1 MNKQAYLNL
10 IEQIRQHN
18 HDYYV
23 LNNPKISDR
32 DYDALM
38 QQLLEIEA
46 KYPDWQVDYSPSQR
60 VGAGPLAD
68 FEKVVHQT
76 KLLSLANTYS
86 KQDIVAFI
94 DRLKRETN
102 VDFNFDLEYK
112 IDGLSVALT
121 YQAGKLV
128 RAATRGDGTTGE
140 DVTANVKTIGSVPL
154 KLTEPVDI
162 VVRGEVFMPKA
173 AFAKLNMQQE
183 QLGLNQFA
191 NPRNAA
197 AGSLRQLDSRT
208 TAQRQLDIFVFS
220 ALAGLPAEIT
230 TQIEAIDYL
239 KALGFKTIAA
249 QEATTAEQ
257 IFQHIEAVALKRS
270 ALDYDI
276 DGLVINI
283 NQLALREE
291 LGVRSRTPKWAVAYK
306 FQAERV
312 ETTVEAI
319 IAQVGRTGVITPRAQ
334 FRPVKLAGSTVSYAT
349 LHNQD
354 FIDQKDIRIGD
365 HVIIEKAGD
374 VIPAVVKVLI
384 EKRKGDE
391 QPYQLPTTCPACGEK
406 TERLAGEV
414 ALRCTNLRCPA
425 KDKRALIHF
434 VSKAGMNIDGMGKAL
449 VEQLVEAGLISDF
462 PSIYRLKD
470 SRAAL
475 LALDRMG
482 EKKVDNL
489 LAAIE
494 QSKNNSLSQLLA
506 ALGIPLIGDRAARLL
521 AAQFKDINKLIAADQ
536 IALTEIDEIGD
547 KMAQQITDYFD
558 DPNNYKRILELA
570 EFGVNMTESVQAV
583 SNTQIYQDMRI
594 VLTGTLTT
602 MTRSEAKKII
612 EQLGGTAV
620 GSVSSKTN
628 LVIAGQSAGSKL
640 TKAMQLGIKVI
651 DENQFNE
658 QLKAVGILS

>member
-1 MNKQAYLNL
+1 MNKQAYLDL

-23 LNNPKISDR
+23 LNNPKISDH
-32 DYDALM
+32 DYDTLM
-38 QQLLEIEA
+38 QQLLEIETEH
-46 KYPDWQVDYSPSQR
+46 PMWRVEYSPSQR
-60 VGAGPLAD
+60 VGAAPSTE

-102 VDFNFDLEYK
+102 AEFNFDLEYK

-154 KLTEPVDI
+154 KLTKPVDI
-162 VVRGEVFMPKA
+162 VVRGEVFMSKA
-173 AFAKLNMQQE
+173 AFAKLNKQQE

-197 AGSLRQLDSRT
+197 AGSLRQLDSRV

-220 ALAGLPAEIT
+220 ALAGLPTEIN
-230 TQIEAIDYL
+230 TQVAALDYL
-239 KALGFKTIAA
+239 RSLGFKTIVA
-249 QEATTAEQ
+249 QEAMTVEQ
-257 IFQHIEAVALKRS
+257 IIEQIEKVAVERS
-270 ALDYDI
+270 TLAYDI
-276 DGLVINI
+276 DGLVINV
-283 NQLALREE
+283 NQLALREK

-312 ETTVEAI
+312 ETTVLAI

-334 FRPVKLAGSTVSYAT
+334 FAAVSLAGSTVSYAT

-365 HVIIEKAGD
+365 RVIIEKAGD
-374 VIPAVVKVLI
+374 VIPAVVKVLT
-384 EKRKGDE
+384 EKRTGDE

-414 ALRCTNLRCPA
+414 ALRCVNARCPA

-434 VSKAGMNIDGMGKAL
+434 VSKAGMDIDGMGKAV
-449 VEQLVEAGLISDF
+449 VEQLVEAGLVTDF

-470 SRAAL
+470 SRDAL

-482 EKKVDNL
+482 QKKVDNL

-494 QSKNNSLSQLLA
+494 QSKKNSLSQLLA
-506 ALGIPLIGDRAARLL
+506 ALGIPLIGQRAARLL
-521 AAQFKDINKLIAADQ
+521 AGQFKDINKLMAADQ
-536 IALTEIDEIGD
+536 TALTEIDEVGD
-547 KMAQQITDYFD
+547 KMAQQISDYFAVSD
-558 DPNNYKRILELA
+558 HYNCIVQLA
-570 EFGVNMTESVQAV
+570 ALGVNMTEAEQVV
-583 SNTQIYQDMRI
+583 LNNQIYQDMKI
-594 VLTGTLTT
+594 VLTGSLATL
-602 MTRSEAKKII
+602 TRSEAKLLI
-612 EQLGGTAV
+612 EQLGGTVV
-620 GSVSSKTN
+620 GSVSAKTD

-640 TKAMQLGIKVI
+640 DKARKLGITVI
-651 DENQFNE
+651 DENTFSE
-658 QLKAVGILS
+658 QLKTTKLR